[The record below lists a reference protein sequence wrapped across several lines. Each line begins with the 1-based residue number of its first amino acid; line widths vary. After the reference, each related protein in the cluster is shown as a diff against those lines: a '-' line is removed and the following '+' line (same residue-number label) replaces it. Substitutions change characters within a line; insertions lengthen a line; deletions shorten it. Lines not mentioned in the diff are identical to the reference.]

1 MKRQRD
7 GFTLI
12 ELLVVITIIGMLVG
26 LLLPAIQMARE
37 AARRGVCSSNLKQLT
52 TALTGH
58 SQKLGYFPSGG
69 WGSNCVGI
77 PDLGVGPGQPGGW
90 IYQILPYMDQVTM
103 YEMGRGGNSAKTAL
117 MISTPISALYCPSRR
132 APRLIRSAAPRW
144 DRLPCRWRAAPIMRS
159 TAGKSVFHAVLVPAA

>member
-26 LLLPAIQMARE
+26 LLLPAIEMARE

-69 WGSNCVGI
+69 WGSNC
-77 PDLGVGPGQPGGW
+77 
-90 IYQILPYMDQVTM
+90 
-103 YEMGRGGNSAKTAL
+103 SA
-117 MISTPISALYCPSRR
+117 SRTW
-132 APRLIRSAAPRW
+132 ASVPVSPADGSIKFSLIWIRSRCTRWAEAAIRPKR
-144 DRLPCRWRAAPIMRS
+144 P
-159 TAGKSVFHAVLVPAA
+159 